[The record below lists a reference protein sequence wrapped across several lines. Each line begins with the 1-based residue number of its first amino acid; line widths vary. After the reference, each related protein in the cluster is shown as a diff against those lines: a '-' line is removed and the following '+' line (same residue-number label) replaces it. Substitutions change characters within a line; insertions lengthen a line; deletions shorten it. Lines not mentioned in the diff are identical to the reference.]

1 MSTENKET
9 QPENDELLKSIDS
22 LIDEYFTEPA
32 LEESSEEVEK
42 SIDIAGDSKTKAD
55 EAANQAPKGQKDEAR
70 GAGRPKQISDVPQ
83 NDQDGARAKD
93 YDGAISENEGKEDEP
108 DEAKKQAQSV
118 DQTSDKGRMSGSSKA
133 PKSAPFK
140 KSEEESDVVTLSK
153 AEFEELQS
161 LKKAKEDAEA
171 EELKK
176 AQEAEELKKAEE
188 AKKEQE
194 ALIKAAVQDATSDI
208 RKENEELRKSL
219 NESSAI
225 LKAMAGQP
233 QRAKSVTGIEQL
245 EKSVD
250 PDGQPKEEKL
260 TKSDILDAAEELVM
274 KGQLSDEVVTE
285 IEMTHTVSDPQIR
298 AQIEKYA
305 NEK

>member
-1 MSTENKET
+1 MSTENRET

-32 LEESSEEVEK
+32 PEESSEEVEK

-140 KSEEESDVVTLSK
+140 KSEEESDIVTLSK

-161 LKKAKEDAEA
+161 LKKAKE
-171 EELKK
+171 
-176 AQEAEELKKAEE
+176 EAEELKKAEE

>member
-93 YDGAISENEGKEDEP
+93 YDGAISENEGKEDES

-161 LKKAKEDAEA
+161 LKKAKED
-171 EELKK
+171 
-176 AQEAEELKKAEE
+176 AEELKKAEE

-298 AQIEKYA
+298 TQIEKYA